1 MPEVDPGRPNR
12 VLMTADAVGGVWDY
26 SLELARSLARQG
38 VGVSLAVM
46 GGGLDDDKRA
56 AAQRVP
62 GLTLDDA
69 PFRLEWMPDPED
81 DLERAGDWLLELERR
96 VRPDIV
102 HVNGYAQAAL
112 PFTAP
117 VLSVGHSCVLSWWR
131 GVHRESAPRD
141 WDRYARRVT
150 DGLRLADLVVAPTRA
165 MLDDLD
171 DLYGPLPRTRV
182 IANGRDPALYR
193 PHAKRP
199 FILSAGRVWDKA
211 KNIAALDAVAPRLQ
225 WPLLVAGDADGPD
238 GSHAP
243 PRHVRHLGRLSSDA
257 LARVYGKAAVF
268 ALPARYE
275 PFGLAAL
282 EAALA
287 GCALVLGDIP
297 TLRELWN
304 GAAVFVDPDDRDG
317 LARVLNR
324 LAADP
329 QRRAELAALA
339 RRRALAYSG
348 VRMGRGY
355 RRAYGDLLSARRT
368 AARTSRPDLCPAPAG

>member
-1 MPEVDPGRPNR
+1 MSDAEPGGPRR
-12 VLMTADAVGGVWDY
+12 ILMTADAVGGVWDY
-26 SLELARSLARQG
+26 SLELARTLARQG

-46 GGGLDDDKRA
+46 GGGLDEPKRA
-56 AAQRVP
+56 AALRIP

-69 PFRLEWMPDPED
+69 PFRLEWMQDPDD

-96 VRPDIV
+96 VRPDVV

-112 PFTAP
+112 PFRAP
-117 VLSVGHSCVLSWWR
+117 VLCVGHSCVLSWWR
-131 GVHRESAPRD
+131 DVHRERAPED
-141 WDRYARRVT
+141 WDRYARRVA

-165 MLDDLD
+165 MLDSLD
-171 DLYGPLPRTRV
+171 ELHGPLGRTRV

-193 PHAKRP
+193 PRAKQP

-211 KNIAALDAVAPRLQ
+211 KNIAALDAAAPRLD
-225 WPLLVAGDADGPD
+225 WPVLVAGDARGPD
-238 GSHAP
+238 GAHAP
-243 PRHVRHLGRLSSDA
+243 PRHVRYLGRLPSDS

-317 LARVLNR
+317 LTRVLNR

-329 QRRAELAALA
+329 QRRAELATLA
-339 RRRALAYSG
+339 RRRALAYSA

-355 RRAYGDLLSARRT
+355 RRAYDELLNARHA
-368 AARTSRPDLCPAPAG
+368 AARHPQPGLCPARVG

>member
-1 MPEVDPGRPNR
+1 MSDAEPGGPRR
-12 VLMTADAVGGVWDY
+12 ILMTADAVGGVWDY
-26 SLELARSLARQG
+26 SLELARTLARQG

-46 GGGLDDDKRA
+46 GGGLDEPKRA
-56 AAQRVP
+56 AALRIP

-69 PFRLEWMPDPED
+69 PFRLEWMQDPDD

-96 VRPDIV
+96 IRPNVV

-112 PFTAP
+112 PFRAP
-117 VLSVGHSCVLSWWR
+117 VLCVGHSCVLSWWR
-131 GVHRESAPRD
+131 GVHRERAPKD
-141 WDRYARRVT
+141 WDRYARRVA

-165 MLDDLD
+165 MLDSLD
-171 DLYGPLPRTRV
+171 ELHGPLGRARV

-193 PHAKRP
+193 PRAKQP

-211 KNIAALDAVAPRLQ
+211 KNIAALDAAAPRLD
-225 WPLLVAGDADGPD
+225 WPVLVAGDARGPD
-238 GSHAP
+238 GAHAP
-243 PRHVRHLGRLSSDA
+243 PRHVRYLGRLPSDS

-317 LARVLNR
+317 LTRILNR

-329 QRRAELAALA
+329 HRRAELAALA
-339 RRRALAYSG
+339 RRRALAYSA

-355 RRAYGDLLSARRT
+355 RRAYDELLNARHA
-368 AARTSRPDLCPAPAG
+368 AARHPQPGLCPARVG